1 MYAAYSAGKVT
12 IQNKNDDQALIKW
25 LLNENIMLETMKE
38 RFTMSILNS
47 LLTKYETEE
56 LETGKR
62 IISVIAGVYIFQKAI
77 RNIKKHPFIAAEQVA
92 MAAILLY
99 TAAADLNKK
108 IIKKPLDPADIRKNQ
123 IQGNDPDSVVPAFV

>member
-1 MYAAYSAGKVT
+1 
-12 IQNKNDDQALIKW
+12 
-25 LLNENIMLETMKE
+25 MLETMKE

>member
-1 MYAAYSAGKVT
+1 MF
-12 IQNKNDDQALIKW
+12 
-25 LLNENIMLETMKE
+25 ETLKE
-38 RFTMSILNS
+38 RFTMSLLNS

-77 RNIKKHPFIAAEQVA
+77 RNLKKHPFIAAEQVA

-108 IIKKPLDPADIRKNQ
+108 IIKKPLDAADVRRNQ
-123 IQGNDPDSVVPAFV
+123 IQGNDPDSIVPAFV

>member
-1 MYAAYSAGKVT
+1 MF
-12 IQNKNDDQALIKW
+12 
-25 LLNENIMLETMKE
+25 ETLKE
-38 RFTMSILNS
+38 KFTMSILNS

-62 IISVIAGVYIFQKAI
+62 IVSVIAGAYIFQKAV
-77 RNIKKHPFIAAEQVA
+77 RNLKKHPLIAAEQVA

-108 IIKKPLDPADIRKNQ
+108 IIKKPLDAADVRRNQ
-123 IQGNDPDSVVPAFV
+123 IQGNDPNSTVPAFV

>member
-1 MYAAYSAGKVT
+1 
-12 IQNKNDDQALIKW
+12 
-25 LLNENIMLETMKE
+25 MLETLKE
-38 RFTMSILNS
+38 RFTMSLINS

-62 IISVIAGVYIFQKAI
+62 IISVIAGVYVFQKAI
-77 RNIKKHPFIAAEQVA
+77 RNIKKHPFIAAEQVV

-108 IIKKPLDPADIRKNQ
+108 IIKKPLDAADVRKNQ